1 MDGAPNESEYLPTR
15 GARFLSH
22 LVVVP
27 GSMSLDDTTVAIVAA
42 HEFEDIELEFPL
54 LRLSEMG
61 AEVHLVPIEA
71 GHHPR
76 PSLEAREAKPVTG
89 RYGTPIPPDVL
100 TEGEHYSV
108 TPFEDLSV
116 EAIDCVLLPGGFSP
130 DHLRTEDQVVAFL
143 AACDE
148 AGVVIAAICHG
159 PQLLVETD
167 ALEGREVTG
176 VGPVRT
182 DLANAGATVVDAP
195 VAVDEH
201 LVTGRNPDALP
212 AFCRAIGTAVSER
225 AGIEA
230 ASDD

>member
-1 MDGAPNESEYLPTR
+1 MCRGTVDDTAPTR
-15 GARFLSH
+15 GARLLSH
-22 LVVVP
+22 VVVVA
-27 GSMSLDDTTVAIVAA
+27 SVMSLEDTEIAIVAA

-76 PSLEAREAKPVTG
+76 PSLEARESKPVTG

-100 TEGEHYSV
+100 TEGEHYTV
-108 TPFEDLSV
+108 TRFEDLSV
-116 EAIDCVLLPGGFSP
+116 DGIDCVLLPGGFSP

-167 ALEGREVTG
+167 ALEGRKVTG

-182 DLANAGATVVDAP
+182 DLANAGGEVVDAP
-195 VAVDEH
+195 VAVDDH

-212 AFCRAIGTAVSER
+212 AFCRAVGEAIAEHV
-225 AGIEA
+225 GIEA
-230 ASDD
+230 ADDD

>member
-1 MDGAPNESEYLPTR
+1 MSQTLDGR
-15 GARFLSH
+15 
-22 LVVVP
+22 
-27 GSMSLDDTTVAIVAA
+27 TVAIVAA
-42 HEFEDIELEFPL
+42 HEFEDVELEFPL

-61 AEVHLVPIEA
+61 ADVRLVPVRA

-76 PSLEAREAKPVTG
+76 PSLESTGSKPVTG

-100 TEGEHYSV
+100 TEGEHYTV

-116 EAIDCVLLPGGFSP
+116 ADVDCVVLPGGFSP
-130 DHLRTEDQVVAFL
+130 DHLRTEERVVGFL
-143 AACDE
+143 SECHE

-167 ALEGREVTG
+167 VLEGREVTG

-182 DLANAGATVVDAP
+182 DLANAGGEVVDEA
-195 VAVDEH
+195 VAVDGH

-212 AFCRAIGTAVSER
+212 AFCRAIGETVERR
-225 AGIEA
+225 AGVEA